1 MGCYRRKISE
11 KVGFVEETVYLK
23 KGETLLRS
31 TLSSLPIYYMS
42 LFRLPRRINVR
53 LERIQRDFLW
63 GGRSLDKKLH
73 LVKWDTVCSDKK
85 AGAWVLK
92 VCIILTEPF

>member
-1 MGCYRRKISE
+1 M
-11 KVGFVEETVYLK
+11 
-23 KGETLLRS
+23 
-31 TLSSLPIYYMS
+31 
-42 LFRLPRRINVR
+42 R

-63 GGRSLDKKLH
+63 GGGSLDKKPH

-85 AGAWVLK
+85 TGAWVLK